1 MTLLDS
7 FAFHTAVCQK
17 YWPGKTFKIQPE
29 VKPEVKAKAT
39 RKWAYLSSDAYMN
52 IKVLY
57 RTVKRHHLE
66 LVVAILSRV
75 YF

>member
-1 MTLLDS
+1 
-7 FAFHTAVCQK
+7 
-17 YWPGKTFKIQPE
+17 
-29 VKPEVKAKAT
+29 VKPEVKAEAK

-66 LVVAILSRV
+66 LVIAILSRV